1 MLKVGDK
8 LPDFS
13 CLDDKGNN
21 VTQDDFKG
29 KKVLEK
35 FVNSKKFNL
44 AFRLFPTNISQV
56 LSFAEKKK
64 YMPQKSTWFHPKP
77 LDGLISPNIIS

>member
-29 KKVLEK
+29 KKVVLFLIIK
-35 FVNSKKFNL
+35 FS
-44 AFRLFPTNISQV
+44 ISEQ
-56 LSFAEKKK
+56 
-64 YMPQKSTWFHPKP
+64 
-77 LDGLISPNIIS
+77 IIFS